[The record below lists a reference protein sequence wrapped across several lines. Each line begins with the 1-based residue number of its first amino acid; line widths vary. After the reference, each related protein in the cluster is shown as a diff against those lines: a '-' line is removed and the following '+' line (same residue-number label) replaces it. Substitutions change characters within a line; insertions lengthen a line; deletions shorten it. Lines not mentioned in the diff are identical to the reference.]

1 MSILD
6 ALLYKHFGPVF
17 IKENSDAEIS
27 LKK

>member
-6 ALLYKHFGPVF
+6 ALLYKSFGPVF
-17 IKENSDAEIS
+17 IKEKVMPNPL